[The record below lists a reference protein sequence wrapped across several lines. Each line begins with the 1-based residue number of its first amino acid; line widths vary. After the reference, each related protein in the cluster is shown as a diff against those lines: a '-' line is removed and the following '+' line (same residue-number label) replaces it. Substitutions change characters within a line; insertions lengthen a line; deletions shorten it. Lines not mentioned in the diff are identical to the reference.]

1 MGTCLSKRGSFTAQ
15 HAVNGVT
22 MYKAETEAQVKL
34 KRGNSKKRVEEKNES
49 IAQKNE
55 KGHLRKEIFIIKHRK
70 EDIHGD
76 ECAQQQG
83 GDAIVET
90 KGVLGMRA
98 SNCTKEEM
106 DAILIQCGR
115 LSRNN
120 SAGKQQKYSSDS
132 KRGFD
137 FEHCENDTIS
147 NDEEQNK
154 TNYSSGFCEGDEIV
168 CAEKHHQHRPR
179 HRESPLLYKG
189 SSRRRTPSR
198 EREQCCS
205 SSRER
210 RVSRSPGKRSSETNI
225 PANASN
231 NNSNINASSR
241 PERMVSVPATISY
254 KSNGVGAGGGG
265 EFATTT
271 SVKRI
276 TVRRNVGAP
285 SPRSQSPA
293 RTNENAA
300 NGNQV
305 SSAENQQQQFSLSRN
320 SSRKAEQSP
329 HRRNTLSE
337 IDPNT
342 LAYTHST
349 ANINSSKVQIK
360 PKKEI
365 ETQANQKPNVDINDN
380 SKNSTNSR
388 VEMDTMTVVPP
399 EVNSLKPQTLT
410 RTRSTRQSRDFDHN
424 PEAPPQSYTSM
435 LLQDIQNFHQKN
447 NTPSVPLPACLTKA
461 CSILEA
467 VADLNS
473 TTSSKNR
480 LTYQSSRNNYNV
492 LLGSNQYM
500 KRVIDTKDPFIE
512 SEVVVSDDVMEPSL
526 QKYVTFERSGSL
538 GGVDTMEDQESSG
551 SNSFTA
557 SSGQQRHRR
566 SISSSRE
573 PNSFDSKDC
582 WTSRMNYSRERGS
595 EKSTRLGREGVMM
608 KP

>member
-1 MGTCLSKRGSFTAQ
+1 MGTCLSKRESFTSQ
-15 HAVNGVT
+15 HGWNGVT
-22 MYKAETEAQVKL
+22 MYKAETDSQVKL
-34 KRGNSKKRVEEKNES
+34 KRGNSKKRVEDKHELV
-49 IAQKNE
+49 AQKNE

-70 EDIHGD
+70 EDIHD
-76 ECAQQQG
+76 HECSQQQG
-83 GDAIVET
+83 GDAFVET
-90 KGVLGMRA
+90 KGVLGVRA
-98 SNCTKEEM
+98 SNCTKEEV
-106 DAILIQCGR
+106 DAILIQCGK

-120 SAGKQQKYSSDS
+120 SSGGKQQKYNSDS

-137 FEHCENDTIS
+137 FDHYDNDAIS
-147 NDEEQNK
+147 NER
-154 TNYSSGFCEGDEIV
+154 SGLCEGDEIV
-168 CAEKHHQHRPR
+168 CAEKNQRNWPC
-179 HRESPLLYKG
+179 HRESSELYKG

-198 EREQCCS
+198 EREQCSS

-210 RVSRSPGKRSSETNI
+210 RVSRSPGKRSSETNTQ
-225 PANASN
+225 ANASN
-231 NNSNINASSR
+231 NTSNINAGCR

-254 KSNGVGAGGGG
+254 KSNGGGAGRGG
-265 EFATTT
+265 EIATTT

-276 TVRRNVGAP
+276 TVRRNVGAA
-285 SPRSQSPA
+285 SPRCQSPA

-300 NGNQV
+300 NCNQV
-305 SSAENQQQQFSLSRN
+305 SSAENQQQHFSLSRN

-337 IDPNT
+337 VDPNT
-342 LAYTHST
+342 LAYPHST
-349 ANINSSKVQIK
+349 ANINSIKVQIK

-365 ETQANQKPNVDINDN
+365 ETQAKQKPNADINDN
-380 SKNSTNSR
+380 SR
-388 VEMDTMTVVPP
+388 VEMEFMTVMPA

-410 RTRSTRQSRDFDHN
+410 RTRSCRQSRDLDHN
-424 PEAPPQSYTSM
+424 PEAPMIPTQSYTSM

-447 NTPSVPLPACLTKA
+447 NTPAVPLPACLAKA

-480 LTYQSSRNNYNV
+480 LTYQSSRSDYNV
-492 LLGSNQYM
+492 LLGGNQYM

-538 GGVDTMEDQESSG
+538 GGVDTMEGQESSG
-551 SNSFTA
+551 SNSYTV
-557 SSGQQRHRR
+557 SNGQHRRHRR

-573 PNSFDSKDC
+573 PNSFDSKDYR
-582 WTSRMNYSRERGS
+582 TSRMNYSRERL
-595 EKSTRLGREGVMM
+595 LGREGVIM

>member
-15 HAVNGVT
+15 DAVNGVT
-22 MYKAETEAQVKL
+22 MHKAETEAQVKL

-49 IAQKNE
+49 VAQKNE

-70 EDIHGD
+70 EDIHDNG
-76 ECAQQQG
+76 CTQQHG

-90 KGVLGMRA
+90 KGVLGVRA

-120 SAGKQQKYSSDS
+120 SSGKQQKYSSDS

-137 FEHCENDTIS
+137 FDHYD
-147 NDEEQNK
+147 NDEDQNK
-154 TNYSSGFCEGDEIV
+154 SNYSSGFCEGDEIV

-179 HRESPLLYKG
+179 HRESPELYKG

-210 RVSRSPGKRSSETNI
+210 RVSRSPGKRSSETNTH
-225 PANASN
+225 ANASN
-231 NNSNINASSR
+231 NNSNSNASSR
-241 PERMVSVPATISY
+241 PERMVSVPATVSY
-254 KSNGVGAGGGG
+254 KNNGVGGGGGG

-276 TVRRNVGAP
+276 TVRRNVGAAT
-285 SPRSQSPA
+285 PRSQSPA

-320 SSRKAEQSP
+320 SSRKAGQSP
-329 HRRNTLSE
+329 HGRNTLSE
-337 IDPNT
+337 VDPNT
-342 LAYTHST
+342 LADPHLT
-349 ANINSSKVQIK
+349 ANNNSSRVQIK
-360 PKKEI
+360 SKKEI
-365 ETQANQKPNVDINDN
+365 EAQAKQKPNVDINDN
-380 SKNSTNSR
+380 SKNWTNIR
-388 VEMDTMTVVPP
+388 VEMDFMTVVPP
-399 EVNSLKPQTLT
+399 EVNSLKPPTLT
-410 RTRSTRQSRDFDHN
+410 RSRSTRRSRDFDHN
-424 PEAPPQSYTSM
+424 PEAPSQSYTSM

-447 NTPSVPLPACLTKA
+447 NTPSVPLPACVSKA
-461 CSILEA
+461 CSIVEA

-473 TTSSKNR
+473 TNSSKNR
-480 LTYQSSRNNYNV
+480 LTYQSSRNDSNA
-492 LLGSNQYM
+492 LFGSNQYM
-500 KRVIDTKDPFIE
+500 KRVLDTKDPFIE

-526 QKYVTFERSGSL
+526 QKYVTFDSSGSL
-538 GGVDTMEDQESSG
+538 GGVDTMEGQESSG
-551 SNSFTA
+551 SNSFTV

-566 SISSSRE
+566 SVSASRE
-573 PNSFDSKDC
+573 TNSFDSKDC

-595 EKSTRLGREGVMM
+595 ENSTRLGREGVMM